1 MNQMLAISEDL
12 YSRLQTGAQLRGLS
26 IEQLIEQVVDEWERK
41 DSELRRR
48 AQVVD
53 EINEIYEEMRAK
65 YGQMP
70 DSVELI
76 REDRER

>member
-1 MNQMLAISEDL
+1 MNQTLTISESL

-26 IEQLIEQVVDEWERK
+26 IEQLIEQVVEEWERK
-41 DSELRRR
+41 ESELRRR
-48 AQVVD
+48 AQVVE
-53 EINEIYEEMRAK
+53 EIDEIYEKMRAK